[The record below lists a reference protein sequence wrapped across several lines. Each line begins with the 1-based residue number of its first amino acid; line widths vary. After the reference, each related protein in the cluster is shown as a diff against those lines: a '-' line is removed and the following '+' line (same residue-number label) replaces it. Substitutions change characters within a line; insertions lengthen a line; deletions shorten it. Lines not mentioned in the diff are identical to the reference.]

1 MSPLFLLLILGSWE
15 LMQIVMQCRILSQ
28 HGNSAL
34 HGLEPAL
41 SFELLV
47 LDGLRYEKRLRLITC
62 TSL

>member
-15 LMQIVMQCRILSQ
+15 LMQIVMQSRILSQ
-28 HGNSAL
+28 HGTSAL

-41 SFELLV
+41 TFELLV
-47 LDGLRYEKRLRLITC
+47 LDELRYEKRLRLITC